1 MRFSFAESTRTSTLA
16 DVAMNL
22 PPQTTTMSQHA
33 LRRMG
38 CSAVPVLALL
48 LIGCGGGDTKA
59 ASQTDATVASG
70 AASAAAV
77 PVAKPGET
85 TFGQICQSCHQA
97 TGLGVEGTFPPL
109 KGSKW
114 LLGNPDVPISIV
126 IAGLQGEISV
136 DGKPFNGAMQPWG
149 MLSDDDVANVLTYA
163 RAQWGNAAGAVT
175 PAQVKTVRDKIGNR
189 GTWTADELKKAYPG
203 AGA

>member
-1 MRFSFAESTRTSTLA
+1 
-16 DVAMNL
+16 
-22 PPQTTTMSQHA
+22 
-33 LRRMG
+33 MG
-38 CSAVPVLALL
+38 SSAVPMLALL
-48 LIGCGGGDTKA
+48 LIGCSGGDAKTASHTNATA
-59 ASQTDATVASG
+59 ASDTAST
-70 AASAAAV
+70 AAV
-77 PVAKPGET
+77 TAAKPGET

-114 LLGNPDVPISIV
+114 LLGNPDVSISIV

-136 DGKPFNGAMQPWG
+136 EGKPFNGAMQPWG

-175 PAQVKTVRDKIGNR
+175 SAQVKTIRDKIGNR
-189 GTWTADELKKAYPG
+189 GTWTADELKKVYPG
-203 AGA
+203 AGG